1 MQYTETIKNNT
12 TAYQY
17 ILDNYHLDAYFNV
30 LDDFANE
37 YEIPLSDIQGLMTF
51 ELYMDIVEKSNYNIE
66 EIEQNSFKLIKKR
79 LFLSDYDKFQPI
91 GSITI

>member
-17 ILDNYHLDAYFNV
+17 ILDNYHLDTYFNV

-37 YEIPLSDIQGLMTF
+37 YEIPLGDIQGLMTF
-51 ELYMDIVEKSNYNIE
+51 ELYMDVVEKSNYNIE